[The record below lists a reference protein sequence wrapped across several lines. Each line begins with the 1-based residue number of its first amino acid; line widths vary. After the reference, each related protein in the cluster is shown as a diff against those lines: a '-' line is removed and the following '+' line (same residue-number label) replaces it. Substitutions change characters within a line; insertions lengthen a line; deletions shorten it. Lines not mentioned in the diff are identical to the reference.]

1 MIGSRPNSAGSHYTI
16 LRADRVHSNC
26 LNYPINREACK
37 VYDLLQPFQAGNY
50 HYFSFA
56 PPITGTIAIFT
67 VKRSFSSL
75 HHDSKSKD
83 VDAACNIERWYKS
96 KQKQIE
102 FQIFFFQKYYH
113 AYIYKI
119 KKIYDYI

>member
-1 MIGSRPNSAGSHYTI
+1 MIGTVGPILPEVTTL

-37 VYDLLQPFQAGNY
+37 VYDLLQPFQVGNY

-56 PPITGTIAIFT
+56 PLITGTIAIFT

-83 VDAACNIERWYKS
+83 GDAACNIE
-96 KQKQIE
+96 KQTK
-102 FQIFFFQKYYH
+102 
-113 AYIYKI
+113 A
-119 KKIYDYI
+119 D

>member
-1 MIGSRPNSAGSHYTI
+1 MIGSRPNSAESHYTI
-16 LRADRVHSNC
+16 RVHSNC

-56 PPITGTIAIFT
+56 PLITGTIAIFT

-83 VDAACNIERWYKS
+83 VDAACNIESGYKS